1 MAVGSIYRVT
11 MSGVI
16 GTDDMQ
22 VVHHFRTSSGGGTG
36 SQEAE
41 SLAKAFWADTGP
53 EWLAMLSVLY
63 TAVQVKVRGVT
74 DPTAGY
80 DYAVSGTGVA
90 AGEVLPTQIAALVN
104 WRTAKFGRSFM
115 GKTYIPAVAESAVSS
130 GSIVGGQVTLINTW
144 AAVMELLA
152 GTDPVTA
159 SFEHGIYSELLSEFN
174 PRTSFFVSQFAATQR
189 RRKPGVGA

>member
-11 MSGVI
+11 MSGVV

-36 SQEAE
+36 AQEAQA
-41 SLAKAFWADTGP
+41 LADAFWSQTGP
-53 EWLAMLSVLY
+53 EWLAMLSSTY

-74 DPTAGY
+74 DPTAGF
-80 DYAVSGTGVA
+80 DLAVSGSGA
-90 AGEVLPTQIAALVN
+90 AGGEVLPTQIAALVN

-115 GKTYIPAVAESAVSS
+115 GKTYIPAIAETAVSS
-130 GSIVGGQVTLINTW
+130 GSVIAGQIALIDTW
-144 AAVMELLA
+144 ASVMELLA

-159 SFEHGIYSELLSEFN
+159 SFEHGIYSELLAEFN
-174 PRTSFFVSQFAATQR
+174 PRTSYFVSQFAATQR

>member
-11 MSGVI
+11 MAGVV

-22 VVHHFRTSSGGGTG
+22 VVHHFRTSSGGG
-36 SQEAE
+36 SSAQEAQ
-41 SLAKAFWADTGP
+41 SLADAFWDDTGP
-53 EWLAMLSVLY
+53 EWLAMLSSTY

-80 DYAVSGTGVA
+80 DLAVSGTGSA

-115 GKTYIPAVAESAVSS
+115 GKTYIPAIAETAVAS
-130 GSIVGGQVTLINTW
+130 GSIVAGQITLIETW

-152 GTDPVTA
+152 GTDPITA
-159 SFEHGIYSELLSEFN
+159 SFEHGVYSELLAEFH